1 MADYYI
7 DHGAY
12 ASALG
17 AVPTWGVPQEG
28 DGSGL
33 NAATAS
39 SIASLN
45 INAVAV
51 AGNTVVIAGVTLTAV
66 ASGATA
72 AQFNVGAT
80 TAVQATNIATAIN
93 AATGTVSASASGA
106 IPQLRN
112 FVYARATG
120 TLVEI
125 MMRIGSATLDFAN
138 NSFVSVTSSGFSVA
152 PTITQFTGGAGGC
165 WGTLINQVAMG
176 VGSTYAIGLY
186 GYAGMSRPIASAAQG
201 APNVIALPQAAD
213 ITYLRSKTGVTITLP
228 ANTNFNLNSTIYH
241 QHLVLDSKT
250 KWTGDSGTGIF
261 KVIMNCAATNPA
273 IILADANG
281 VFSKSLHSIVKY
293 GFRFSLAAV
302 SGAGTVNIRPDA
314 TAGVTFQTRI
324 TNVLFGEEGN
334 LFVSGNTAQ
343 YTISVGA
350 GYTQAI
356 FANCRF
362 DMSQTPRA
370 TFNSS
375 GFMASTLTG
384 SLIFDSC
391 EFAFNFNTAADPNP
405 IVATTVYSVLGA
417 VALRFVNCSFTGWT
431 NGKFRAHGN
440 LAWAATQTFDISFEN
455 CTGLVTGA
463 YLGFS
468 GTQIGNSNPSVGQY
482 YFQSA
487 EPDGAFRVENLRGV
501 ADWNPNASPAYPLL
515 TATQPDGTRWS
526 MKMDWFIVS
535 GAISRANPFVSPRLT
550 QYYRGTAAIRTITLE
565 MFYKT
570 ALAIDTKNSAMRVNY
585 LDSTGV
591 LRSELTDFASSALT
605 PSAANWTNAGLYSG
619 YSAFDYLVTT
629 QYAIKPNTDVSVTL
643 ELYSLS
649 PSGAIEQIYID
660 PQFSI
665 A

>member
-93 AATGTVSASASGA
+93 AATATVNVNASGA

-125 MMRIGSATLDFAN
+125 MMRVGSATLNFAN
-138 NSFVSVTSSGFSVA
+138 NSFVSVTSAGFSVA
-152 PTITQFTGGAGGC
+152 PTITQFAGGVGGC
-165 WGTLINQVAMG
+165 WGTLINNTARG
-176 VGSTYAIGLY
+176 VSNSYAIGLY
-186 GYAGMSRPIASAAQG
+186 GYAGMSRPIASASED
-201 APNVIALPQAAD
+201 APNVVALPKATD

-228 ANTNFNLNSTIYH
+228 ANISFNFNSTIYH
-241 QHLVLDSKT
+241 QHLVLDSNT

-261 KVIMNCAATNPA
+261 KVVMNCAATNPS
-273 IILADANG
+273 ILLADANG
-281 VFSKSLHSIVKY
+281 VFSKSIHSIVQY
-293 GFRFSLAAV
+293 AFRFSLAAV

-343 YTISVGA
+343 YTMSTGA
-350 GYTQAI
+350 GFTQAI
-356 FANCRF
+356 FSNCCF

-370 TFNSS
+370 TFNSA

-384 SLIFDSC
+384 SLTFDSC
-391 EFAFNFNTAADPNP
+391 EFKFNFNTAADPNP
-405 IVATTVYSVLGA
+405 IVASPVYGSGA
-417 VALRFVNCSFTGWT
+417 VALKFLNCSFTGWT

-468 GTQIGNSNPSVGQY
+468 GTQVGSGNPSVGQY

-487 EPDGAFRVENLRGV
+487 EPDGAFRIENLRGV
-501 ADWNPNASPAYPLL
+501 ADWNPSASPAYPLL
-515 TATQPDGTRWS
+515 TSTQPDGSRWA
-526 MKMDWFIVS
+526 MKMDWFIIPN
-535 GAISRANPFVSPRLT
+535 AISRANPFVSPRLT
-550 QYYRGTAAIRTITLE
+550 QYYRDAEAIRTITLE
-565 MFYKT
+565 MFYET
-570 ALAIDTKNSAMRVNY
+570 ALGIDTKNSAMRVNY
-585 LDSTGV
+585 LDSTGK
-591 LRSELTDFASSALT
+591 LRSELTGFASNTLT
-605 PSAANWTNAGLYSG
+605 ASAANWTNAELYAG
-619 YSAFDYLVTT
+619 YSAFDYSITT
-629 QYAIKPNTDVSVTL
+629 RYAIKQNTEVSVTL
-643 ELYSLS
+643 ELYAIS